1 MDKSIHSTHKANY
14 LIIMYFE
21 AFFAFFGLFLV
32 IKGFI
37 VNPENTIN
45 IANVLVFI
53 SILFYGTIGRPLKFS
68 FTFSIILFMG
78 DILYS
83 FVQYSDSYSNM
94 SKLCLIISI
103 CGFAIAIV
111 MGTHTKKTICCL
123 VIAEL
128 CMIANAI
135 SRLFDVLINDFTIIQ
150 DLEQCYLYVI
160 ITIFYLLSSIYQL
173 VKQKELSSP
182 VLIL

>member
-1 MDKSIHSTHKANY
+1 MDKSIHSTNRIKY
-14 LIIMYFE
+14 LIILYFE
-21 AFFAFFGLFLV
+21 AFFAIFGLFLV

-83 FVQYSDSYSNM
+83 FVQYRNSYSNM

-103 CGFAIAIV
+103 CCFAVSIV
-111 MGTHTKKTICCL
+111 MVTQTKMTICCM
-123 VIAEL
+123 VIAGL

-135 SRLFDVLINDFTIIQ
+135 SRLFDVLINDYTVIQ

-160 ITIFYLLSSIYQL
+160 ITIFYLLGSIYQF

-182 VLIL
+182 ILIL